1 MPIAIKKFIIVFLF
15 LTFADIA
22 SAEIIKANPNLSP
35 TDVLKIQL
43 NSLKTNDNPYPDAGI
58 DQTWELAH
66 PNNKKFT
73 GPLSRFKIMI
83 YSDDY
88 KILLNHISHK
98 IEILLESDSIYIF
111 KVQIKTKDNEI
122 YFYEWQIAKVKY
134 KDPLKGCWLTTLVS
148 RPKLVGDQV

>member
-15 LTFADIA
+15 LTLTDIA

-43 NSLKTNDNPYPDAGI
+43 NSLKINDNPYPDAGI

-111 KVQIKTKDNEI
+111 KVQVKTKDNEI

-134 KDPLKGCWLTTLVS
+134 EGTLKGCWLTSSVS
-148 RPKLVGDQV
+148 RPILVGEQV